1 MPDMTRK
8 QKILIVDDERE
19 LTGLVSFHMR
29 MAGFE
34 ILTAAHGERALELS
48 RQEKPDLIILDI
60 VIPKLN
66 GWQVCERLRR
76 DAGTKDIAVIM
87 LTARAGIEDTLK
99 GFEAGADDYVTK
111 PFSPREL
118 VARVK
123 RILAAGGADGRRV

>member
-1 MPDMTRK
+1 MSDMTRK
-8 QKILIVDDERE
+8 QKILIVDDEIE

-34 ILTAAHGERALELS
+34 VLTAAHGERALELS

-60 VIPKLN
+60 MIPKLD
-66 GWQVCERLRR
+66 GWQVCERLKR

-123 RILAAGGADGRRV
+123 RILAAGGEDGRRG